1 MKLIILILINLFITT
16 IGALEIN
23 SSVGKLRQKRSWVV
37 DILKMKRGFEG
48 SLGQLT
54 FYVNIE
60 ECIIYGP
67 GLDKP
72 PVGLFDIN
80 KETKEMKVTG
90 NVDYD
95 HMKNFLL
102 VFECSA
108 LKHVYERL
116 AVEIIIE
123 EIYEPYFSNGTY
135 VISAEESMLQ
145 GTNLL
150 IMPAP
155 NKTQDALTFSVKAT
169 PNQHNV
175 MFFLNEKRELSF
187 RGCLDYEENKQFAV
201 VVEAKNQEIYKP
213 YSSTATVII
222 NIIDKNDHIPV
233 ITGKTGTGR
242 VKENEIGVE
251 VYRIQVSDKDS
262 PGSPA
267 WRAKFKL
274 YGAKAE
280 NFKIETN
287 PKTNEGI
294 VSVVKPLDFEETQE
308 LNLTVKVENEEP
320 FFSCTVRKMHYDG
333 QLWDVEL
340 SRNGSSF
347 STLSFPITVENVN
360 EPPEFTETVKH
371 VTVMENTPPGYL
383 LWTINVTDQDQIQP
397 NTHRFIKGKDIDNWV
412 SVDLKT
418 GEVTTAKV
426 LDRES
431 VFVSNS
437 TYTVI
442 LHAVDDGIPR
452 QTGTGTLFIHLLDE
466 NDNAPLLMN
475 NKVTVCLPESMINI
489 TATDPDLPPFSA
501 PFTYKIQNEKGRWR
515 IEPLKGETVRLVKD
529 ASVYSGSYELIL
541 DIADSGGLSSKQK
554 LTVTVHNCTGERKGY
569 TKRAGATGTAIIFLG
584 LLLMLCVLL
593 LVFKCSRG
601 SKDAEKRQVPD
612 LEDSKA
618 FVRSYNDEGPGCDIE
633 EKLQKE
639 LRRPPNNHLGTNGQ
653 VIVTENDWNSH
664 QRHQETTH
672 MTFSHQTRTRYKE
685 SWETAEKQAFYKKS
699 TSSADSLSQT
709 WIILNSMIEKKLLS
723 LQDQGKELCHYK
735 PHPYNNEGESGDP
748 AQLEAL
754 TLADSNFSLDD
765 LQNAQISKFQHLAAQ
780 CRRDHV
786 QQSFTSQSSSSLTSS
801 INHAGGK

>member
-187 RGCLDYEENKQFAV
+187 RGCLDYE
-201 VVEAKNQEIYKP
+201 
-213 YSSTATVII
+213 
-222 NIIDKNDHIPV
+222 
-233 ITGKTGTGR
+233 GTGR

-452 QTGTGTLFIHLLDE
+452 QTG
-466 NDNAPLLMN
+466 
-475 NKVTVCLPESMINI
+475 
-489 TATDPDLPPFSA
+489 
-501 PFTYKIQNEKGRWR
+501 
-515 IEPLKGETVRLVKD
+515 ETVRLVKD

-653 VIVTENDWNSH
+653 
-664 QRHQETTH
+664 
-672 MTFSHQTRTRYKE
+672 
-685 SWETAEKQAFYKKS
+685 QAFYKKS